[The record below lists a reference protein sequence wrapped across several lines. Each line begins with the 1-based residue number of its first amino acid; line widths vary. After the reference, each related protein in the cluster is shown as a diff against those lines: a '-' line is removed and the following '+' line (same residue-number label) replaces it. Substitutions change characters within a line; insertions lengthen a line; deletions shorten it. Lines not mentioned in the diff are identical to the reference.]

1 MLCICWFI
9 AFAAVVSSA
18 LAFRKVV
25 VQAVHKEKDAA
36 PPLEMQMLYNF
47 SVFSYQKLDPSAP
60 HYLGNNRGSETGVY
74 LRYIV
79 EHYDDF
85 PDVAVFVHAQPHEHQ
100 PHWLEMVHCIS
111 PNATWYNIN
120 YGGKMHW
127 IERRPESW

>member
-1 MLCICWFI
+1 MLCVLWLI
-9 AFAAVVSSA
+9 AFTAVIASA

-25 VQAVHKEKDAA
+25 VQAVHKERDAS
-36 PPLEMQMLYNF
+36 PSLQVQTRYNF
-47 SVFSYQKLDPSAP
+47 SVFSYQMLDSSAP
-60 HYLGNNRGSETGVY
+60 RYLNNNRGTETCVY

-79 EHYDDF
+79 DHYDDF
-85 PDVAVFVHAQPHEHQ
+85 PDVAVFVHAHPHEHQ
-100 PHWLEMVHCIS
+100 PRWMEMVHCIS